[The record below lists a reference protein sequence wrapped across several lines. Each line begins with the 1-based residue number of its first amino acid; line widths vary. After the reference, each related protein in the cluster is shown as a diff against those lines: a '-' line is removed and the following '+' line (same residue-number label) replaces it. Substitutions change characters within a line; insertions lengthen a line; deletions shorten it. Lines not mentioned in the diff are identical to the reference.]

1 MQIGGL
7 MEYTTMN
14 GQKKSSNEKDLLVQA
29 YIEKT
34 NPYKPLEP
42 LKFDLRGY
50 AAYLKEH
57 AISGN
62 NVPEAVI
69 AQFQK

>member
-1 MQIGGL
+1 M
-7 MEYTTMN
+7 T
-14 GQKKSSNEKDLLVQA
+14 GQMKSSKEKDAMVRE
-29 YIEKT
+29 YIERV

-57 AISGN
+57 SISGN
-62 NVPEAVI
+62 NVPESVVK
-69 AQFQK
+69 QFAK

>member
-1 MQIGGL
+1 M
-7 MEYTTMN
+7 T
-14 GQKKSSNEKDLLVQA
+14 GQMKSYKEKEIIAQK
-29 YIEKT
+29 YIERV

-57 AISGN
+57 SISGN
-62 NVPEAVI
+62 DVPESVLQ
-69 AQFQK
+69 QFEINS

>member
-1 MQIGGL
+1 M
-7 MEYTTMN
+7 T
-14 GQKKSSNEKDLLVQA
+14 GQMKSSKEKDAMVQE
-29 YIEKT
+29 YIARV

-57 AISGN
+57 SISGN
-62 NVPEAVI
+62 NVPESVVK
-69 AQFQK
+69 QFTK

>member
-50 AAYLKEH
+50 SAYLKEH

>member
-1 MQIGGL
+1 M
-7 MEYTTMN
+7 T
-14 GQKKSSNEKDLLVQA
+14 GQMKSSKEKDVMVRK
-29 YIEKT
+29 YIERV

-57 AISGN
+57 SISGN
-62 NVPEAVI
+62 NVPESVVK
-69 AQFQK
+69 QFAK